1 MGSILFFWQIYNT
14 LGNNNQSCYIHY
26 MNKKD
31 DTVYILDSY
40 GLIYRCY
47 FAFIS
52 RPLTNSKGENVSA
65 LFGFFRNLH
74 AILEHYKPSYIIAAM
89 DSKTPTFRHKMF
101 DQYKANR
108 PKTPEDLHAQ
118 IPWICDV
125 LDAMGIP
132 TLQCD
137 GYEADDI
144 IATVASQCEKAGRS
158 CRILSGDKDLMQLVT
173 ETTQILKPDH
183 ADVWKVIGREG
194 VKAEWGV
201 YPEKMLDLLSLYGDT
216 ADNIP
221 GVKGCGVKTACKF
234 LDQYGDLDGI
244 YQHADEIK
252 GAIGQKIRDG
262 KESAY
267 QSRDLVR
274 LCTEVPCDEI
284 DITKFTSL
292 TLNFAKAAEELMKYE
307 IPSCAKLYSE
317 LALGKKSTASE
328 IPAGSKSKKS
338 ASKTDTAEDNA
349 SFNNST
355 YDPKAQLEKDAKELK
370 DKLIPLH
377 KIQAEIV
384 TLDSSKELEKA
395 VEKVLADKKE
405 IALSV
410 QTLDEDTYSSEL
422 LGISFAS
429 SNKTSYYIPFSSGDD
444 LFSQG
449 SLSIDEGIKAIQKLF
464 DQTDSTLIFH
474 DMKFTYKVLR
484 HNGLKSLESSD
495 TSLSFFDTMVAAWL
509 LDPEEMGNNP
519 YALDILAEK
528 KLAVL
533 KTEYDEIVSKDSSLK
548 DADQKDLAQYIGEKP
563 VITLALYKELNAL
576 IKKFY
581 KEKLFKEM
589 ELPLIPILS
598 EMELRGIHL
607 DTNQLS
613 DYSKELSSQISNLE
627 KEIFSIVGHEFNIAS
642 TKQLQE
648 VLFTERGLKPSKKTK
663 TGYSTDT
670 SVLEELSIYDPV
682 PKKILEYR
690 ELSKLLSTYVE
701 ALPKLTDKNS
711 LIHTTF
717 VQTGTATGRLSCKDP
732 NLQNIP
738 VRSEQGRRI
747 RSAFT
752 SKPGT
757 VFISADY
764 SQIELVVMAHLSKD
778 PNMCKAFTEGTDVH
792 KATASLIYKVPQEEV
807 TADMRRLAK
816 TINFGVIY
824 GMSAFRLSN
833 ELGIS
838 RTQAQEFIT
847 SYFTE
852 YASIQRFISETIQ
865 EAHEKRRVST
875 IFGRSRF
882 IPTINNTNKND
893 QAAAERIAVNTPIQ
907 GSAADIVKMA
917 MLKVNEALQKNP
929 TGAKMLLQVH
939 DELIFECPDNQQAID
954 KTLALIKENMESAV
968 KLSIPLRVSIEY
980 GKNWGEF
987 H

>member
-1 MGSILFFWQIYNT
+1 
-14 LGNNNQSCYIHY
+14 

-74 AILEHYKPSYIIAAM
+74 SILEHYKPSYIIAAM
-89 DSKTPTFRHKMF
+89 DSKTPTFRHKIF

-118 IPWICDV
+118 IPWICDI
-125 LDAMGIP
+125 LGAMGIP

-144 IATVASQCEKAGRS
+144 IATVASQCEKAGRN

-267 QSRDLVR
+267 QSRELVR

-292 TLNFAKAAEELMKYE
+292 SLDFSKAAEQLMKYE
-307 IPSCAKLYSE
+307 IPSCAKLYNE
-317 LALGKKSTASE
+317 LALGKKSSSSE
-328 IPAGSKSKKS
+328 IPTGAKSKKS
-338 ASKTDTAEDNA
+338 AAKTDTTEENA

-377 KIQAEIV
+377 KIQAEII
-384 TLDSSKELEKA
+384 TLDCSKELEKA
-395 VEKVLADKKE
+395 IEKILAEKKE
-405 IALSV
+405 IAISV
-410 QTLDEDTYSSEL
+410 QTLDEENYSSAL

-429 SNKTSYYIPFSSGDD
+429 SDKISYYIPFSSGED

-449 SLSIDEGIKAIQKLF
+449 SLSVTEGIKAIQKLF
-464 DQTDSTLIFH
+464 DQTDSRLIFH

-484 HNGLKSLESSD
+484 HNGLKCLEESD
-495 TSLSFFDTMVAAWL
+495 TSLSFFDTMIAAWL
-509 LDPEEMGNNP
+509 LDPEELGNNP

-528 KLAVL
+528 KLAIL
-533 KTEYDEIVSKDSSLK
+533 KTEYDEIVSKDNSLK
-548 DADQKDLAQYIGEKP
+548 DADQKDLAQYIGERP
-563 VITLALYKELNAL
+563 VITLALYKKLNAL

-581 KEKLFKEM
+581 KEKLFNEM

-607 DTNQLS
+607 DTNQLY

-670 SVLEELSIYDPV
+670 SVLEELSVYDPV

-701 ALPKLTDKNS
+701 ALPKLTDEDS

-865 EAHEKRRVST
+865 EAHEKCRVST

-882 IPTINNTNKND
+882 IPTINNANKND

-917 MLKVNEALQKNP
+917 MLKVNTALRKNP

-939 DELIFECPDNQQAID
+939 DELIFECPDNQEAID
-954 KTLALIKENMESAV
+954 NTLKLIKENMENAV

>member
-1 MGSILFFWQIYNT
+1 
-14 LGNNNQSCYIHY
+14 

-74 AILEHYKPSYIIAAM
+74 SILEHYKPSYIIAAM
-89 DSKTPTFRHKMF
+89 DSKTPTFRHKIF

-118 IPWICDV
+118 IPWICDI
-125 LDAMGIP
+125 LGAMGIP

-144 IATVASQCEKAGRS
+144 IATVASQCEKAGRN

-267 QSRDLVR
+267 QSRELVR

-292 TLNFAKAAEELMKYE
+292 SLDFSKAAEELMKYE
-307 IPSCAKLYSE
+307 IPSCAKLYNE
-317 LALGKKSTASE
+317 LALGKKSSSSE
-328 IPAGSKSKKS
+328 IPTGAKSIKS
-338 ASKTDTAEDNA
+338 AAKTDTTEENA
-349 SFNNST
+349 SFINST

-377 KIQAEIV
+377 KIQAEII
-384 TLDSSKELEKA
+384 TLDCSKELEKA
-395 VEKVLADKKE
+395 IEKILAEKKE
-405 IALSV
+405 IAISV
-410 QTLDEDTYSSEL
+410 QTLDEENYSSAL

-429 SNKTSYYIPFSSGDD
+429 SDKISYYIPFSSGED

-449 SLSIDEGIKAIQKLF
+449 SLSVTEGIKAIQKLF
-464 DQTDSTLIFH
+464 DQTDSRLIFH

-484 HNGLKSLESSD
+484 HNGLKCLEESD
-495 TSLSFFDTMVAAWL
+495 TSLSFFDTMIASWL
-509 LDPEEMGNNP
+509 LDPEELGNNP

-528 KLAVL
+528 KLAIL
-533 KTEYDEIVSKDSSLK
+533 KTEYDEIVSKDNSLK

-563 VITLALYKELNAL
+563 VITLALYKKLNAL

-581 KEKLFKEM
+581 KEKLFNEM

-607 DTNQLS
+607 DTNQLY

-670 SVLEELSIYDPV
+670 SVLEELSVYDPV

-701 ALPKLTDKNS
+701 ALPKLTDEDS

-865 EAHEKRRVST
+865 EAHEKCRVST

-882 IPTINNTNKND
+882 IPTINNANKND

-917 MLKVNEALQKNP
+917 MLKVNTALRKNP

-939 DELIFECPDNQQAID
+939 DELIFECPDNQEAID
-954 KTLALIKENMESAV
+954 NTLKLIKENMENAV

>member
-1 MGSILFFWQIYNT
+1 
-14 LGNNNQSCYIHY
+14 

-74 AILEHYKPSYIIAAM
+74 SILEHYKPSYIIAAM
-89 DSKTPTFRHKMF
+89 DSKTPTFRHKIF

-125 LDAMGIP
+125 LGAMGIP

-144 IATVASQCEKAGRS
+144 IATVASQCEKASRN

-292 TLNFAKAAEELMKYE
+292 SLDFSKAAEELMKYE
-307 IPSCAKLYSE
+307 IPSCAKLYNE
-317 LALGKKSTASE
+317 LALGKKSSSSE
-328 IPAGSKSKKS
+328 IPTGAKSKKS
-338 ASKTDTAEDNA
+338 AAKTDTTEENA

-377 KIQAEIV
+377 KIQAEII
-384 TLDSSKELEKA
+384 TLDCSNELEKA
-395 VEKVLADKKE
+395 IEKILAEKKE
-405 IALSV
+405 IAISV
-410 QTLDEDTYSSEL
+410 QTLDEENYSSAL

-429 SNKTSYYIPFSSGDD
+429 SDKISYYIPFSSGED

-449 SLSIDEGIKAIQKLF
+449 SLSVTEGIKAIQKLF
-464 DQTDSTLIFH
+464 DQTDSRLIFH

-484 HNGLKSLESSD
+484 HNGLKCLEESD
-495 TSLSFFDTMVAAWL
+495 TSLSFFDTMIAAWL
-509 LDPEEMGNNP
+509 LDPEELGNNP

-528 KLAVL
+528 KLAIL
-533 KTEYDEIVSKDSSLK
+533 KTEYDEIVSKDNSLK

-563 VITLALYKELNAL
+563 VITLALYKKLNAL

-581 KEKLFKEM
+581 KEKLFNEM

-607 DTNQLS
+607 DTNQLY

-670 SVLEELSIYDPV
+670 SVLEELSVYDPV

-701 ALPKLTDKNS
+701 ALPKLTDEDS

-865 EAHEKRRVST
+865 EAHEKCRVST

-882 IPTINNTNKND
+882 IPTINNANKND

-917 MLKVNEALQKNP
+917 MLKVNTALRTNP

-939 DELIFECPDNQQAID
+939 DELIFECPDNQKAID
-954 KTLALIKENMESAV
+954 NTLKLIKENMENAV

>member
-1 MGSILFFWQIYNT
+1 MT
-14 LGNNNQSCYIHY
+14 
-26 MNKKD
+26 KKD

-74 AILEHYKPSYIIAAM
+74 SILEHYKPSYIIAAM
-89 DSKTPTFRHKMF
+89 DSKTPTFRHKIF

-118 IPWICDV
+118 IPWICDI
-125 LDAMGIP
+125 LGAMGIP

-144 IATVASQCEKAGRS
+144 IATVASQCEKAGRN

-267 QSRDLVR
+267 QSRELVR

-292 TLNFAKAAEELMKYE
+292 SLDFSKAAEELMKYE
-307 IPSCAKLYSE
+307 IPSCAKLYNE
-317 LALGKKSTASE
+317 LALGKKSSSSE
-328 IPAGSKSKKS
+328 IPTGAKSIKS
-338 ASKTDTAEDNA
+338 AAKTDTTEENA

-377 KIQAEIV
+377 KIQAEII
-384 TLDSSKELEKA
+384 TLDCSKELEKA
-395 VEKVLADKKE
+395 IEKILAEKKE
-405 IALSV
+405 IAISV
-410 QTLDEDTYSSEL
+410 QTLDEENYSSAL

-429 SNKTSYYIPFSSGDD
+429 SDKISYYIPFSSGED

-449 SLSIDEGIKAIQKLF
+449 SLSVTEGIKAIQKLF
-464 DQTDSTLIFH
+464 DQTDSRLIFH

-484 HNGLKSLESSD
+484 HNGLKCLEESD
-495 TSLSFFDTMVAAWL
+495 TSLSFFDTMIASWL
-509 LDPEEMGNNP
+509 LDPEELGNNP

-528 KLAVL
+528 KLAIL
-533 KTEYDEIVSKDSSLK
+533 KTEYDEIVSKDNSLK

-563 VITLALYKELNAL
+563 VITLALYKKLNAL

-581 KEKLFKEM
+581 KEKLFNEM

-607 DTNQLS
+607 DTNQLY

-670 SVLEELSIYDPV
+670 SVLEELSVYDPV

-701 ALPKLTDKNS
+701 ALPKLTDEDS

-865 EAHEKRRVST
+865 EAHEKCRVST

-882 IPTINNTNKND
+882 IPTINNANKND

-917 MLKVNEALQKNP
+917 MLKVNTALRKNP

-939 DELIFECPDNQQAID
+939 DELIFECPDNQEAID
-954 KTLALIKENMESAV
+954 NTLKLIKENMENAV

>member
-1 MGSILFFWQIYNT
+1 MT
-14 LGNNNQSCYIHY
+14 
-26 MNKKD
+26 KKD

-74 AILEHYKPSYIIAAM
+74 SILEHYKPSYIIAAM
-89 DSKTPTFRHKMF
+89 DSKTPTFRHKIF

-125 LDAMGIP
+125 LGAMGIP

-144 IATVASQCEKAGRS
+144 IATVASQCEKAGRN

-267 QSRDLVR
+267 QSRELVR

-292 TLNFAKAAEELMKYE
+292 SLDFSKAAEELMKYE
-307 IPSCAKLYSE
+307 IPSCAKLYNE
-317 LALGKKSTASE
+317 LALGKKSSSSE
-328 IPAGSKSKKS
+328 IPTEAKSKKS
-338 ASKTDTAEDNA
+338 AAKTDTTEENA
-349 SFNNST
+349 SFINST

-377 KIQAEIV
+377 KIQAEII
-384 TLDSSKELEKA
+384 TLDCSKELEKA
-395 VEKVLADKKE
+395 IEKILAEKKE
-405 IALSV
+405 IAISV
-410 QTLDEDTYSSEL
+410 QTLDEENYSSAL

-429 SNKTSYYIPFSSGDD
+429 SDKISYYIPFSSGED

-449 SLSIDEGIKAIQKLF
+449 SLSVTEGIKAIQKLF
-464 DQTDSTLIFH
+464 DQTDSRLIFH

-484 HNGLKSLESSD
+484 HNGLKCLEESD
-495 TSLSFFDTMVAAWL
+495 TSLSFFDTMIASWL
-509 LDPEEMGNNP
+509 LDPEELGNNP

-528 KLAVL
+528 KLAIL
-533 KTEYDEIVSKDSSLK
+533 KTEYDEIVSKDNSLK

-563 VITLALYKELNAL
+563 VITLALYKKLNAL

-581 KEKLFKEM
+581 KEKLFNEM

-607 DTNQLS
+607 DTNQLY

-701 ALPKLTDKNS
+701 ALPKLTDEDS

-865 EAHEKRRVST
+865 EAHEKCRVST

-882 IPTINNTNKND
+882 IPTINNANKND

-917 MLKVNEALQKNP
+917 MLKVNTALRKNP

-939 DELIFECPDNQQAID
+939 DELIFECPDNQKAID
-954 KTLALIKENMESAV
+954 NTLKLIKENMENAV

>member
-1 MGSILFFWQIYNT
+1 
-14 LGNNNQSCYIHY
+14 

-74 AILEHYKPSYIIAAM
+74 SILEHYKPSYIIAAM
-89 DSKTPTFRHKMF
+89 DSKTPTFRHKIF

-118 IPWICDV
+118 IPWICDI
-125 LDAMGIP
+125 LGAMGIP

-144 IATVASQCEKAGRS
+144 IATVASQCEKAGRN

-292 TLNFAKAAEELMKYE
+292 SLDFSKAAEELMKYE
-307 IPSCAKLYSE
+307 IPSCAKLYNE
-317 LALGKKSTASE
+317 LALEKKSSSSE
-328 IPAGSKSKKS
+328 IPTGAKSKKS
-338 ASKTDTAEDNA
+338 AAKTDTTEENA

-377 KIQAEIV
+377 KIQAEII
-384 TLDSSKELEKA
+384 TLDCSKELEKA
-395 VEKVLADKKE
+395 IEKILAEKKE
-405 IALSV
+405 IAISV
-410 QTLDEDTYSSEL
+410 QTLDEENYSSAL

-429 SNKTSYYIPFSSGDD
+429 SDKISYYIPFSSGED

-449 SLSIDEGIKAIQKLF
+449 SLSVTEGIKAIQKLF
-464 DQTDSTLIFH
+464 DQTDSRLIFH

-484 HNGLKSLESSD
+484 HNGLKCLEESD
-495 TSLSFFDTMVAAWL
+495 TSLSFFDTMIASWL
-509 LDPEEMGNNP
+509 LDPEELGNNP

-528 KLAVL
+528 KLAIL
-533 KTEYDEIVSKDSSLK
+533 KTEYDEIVSKDNSLK
-548 DADQKDLAQYIGEKP
+548 DADQKDLAQYIGERP
-563 VITLALYKELNAL
+563 VITLALYKKLNAL

-581 KEKLFKEM
+581 KEKLFNEM

-607 DTNQLS
+607 DTNQLY

-701 ALPKLTDKNS
+701 ALPKLTDEDS

-865 EAHEKRRVST
+865 EAHEKCRVST

-882 IPTINNTNKND
+882 IPTINNANKND

-917 MLKVNEALQKNP
+917 MLKVNTALRTNP

-939 DELIFECPDNQQAID
+939 DELIFECPDNQEAID
-954 KTLALIKENMESAV
+954 NTLKLIKENMENAV

>member
-1 MGSILFFWQIYNT
+1 
-14 LGNNNQSCYIHY
+14 

-74 AILEHYKPSYIIAAM
+74 SILEHYKPSYIIAAM
-89 DSKTPTFRHKMF
+89 DSKTPTFRHKIF

-125 LDAMGIP
+125 LGAMGIP

-144 IATVASQCEKAGRS
+144 IATVASQCEKAGRN

-267 QSRDLVR
+267 QSRELVR

-292 TLNFAKAAEELMKYE
+292 SLDFSKAAEQLMKYE
-307 IPSCAKLYSE
+307 IPSCAKLYNE
-317 LALGKKSTASE
+317 LALGKKSSSSE
-328 IPAGSKSKKS
+328 IPTEAKSKKS
-338 ASKTDTAEDNA
+338 AAKTDTTEENA
-349 SFNNST
+349 SFINST

-377 KIQAEIV
+377 KIQAEII
-384 TLDSSKELEKA
+384 TLDCSKELEKA
-395 VEKVLADKKE
+395 IEKILAEKKE
-405 IALSV
+405 IAISV
-410 QTLDEDTYSSEL
+410 QTLDEENYSSAL

-429 SNKTSYYIPFSSGDD
+429 SDKISYYIPFSSGED

-449 SLSIDEGIKAIQKLF
+449 SLSVTEGIKAIQKLF
-464 DQTDSTLIFH
+464 DQTDSRLIFH

-484 HNGLKSLESSD
+484 HNGLKCLEESD
-495 TSLSFFDTMVAAWL
+495 TSLSFFDTMIASWL
-509 LDPEEMGNNP
+509 LDPEELGNNP

-528 KLAVL
+528 KLAIL
-533 KTEYDEIVSKDSSLK
+533 KTEYDEIVSKDNSLK

-563 VITLALYKELNAL
+563 VITLALYKKLNAL

-581 KEKLFKEM
+581 KEKLFNEM

-607 DTNQLS
+607 DTNQLY

-701 ALPKLTDKNS
+701 ALPKLTDEDS

-865 EAHEKRRVST
+865 EAHEKCRVST

-882 IPTINNTNKND
+882 IPTINNANKND

-917 MLKVNEALQKNP
+917 MLKVNTALRKNP

-939 DELIFECPDNQQAID
+939 DELIFECPDNQEAID
-954 KTLALIKENMESAV
+954 NTLKLIKENMENAV

>member
-1 MGSILFFWQIYNT
+1 
-14 LGNNNQSCYIHY
+14 

-74 AILEHYKPSYIIAAM
+74 SILEHYKPSYIIAAM
-89 DSKTPTFRHKMF
+89 DSKTPTFRHKIF

-118 IPWICDV
+118 IPWICDI
-125 LDAMGIP
+125 LGAMGIP

-144 IATVASQCEKAGRS
+144 IATVASQCEKAGRN

-292 TLNFAKAAEELMKYE
+292 SLDFSKAAEELMKYE
-307 IPSCAKLYSE
+307 IPSCAKLYNE
-317 LALGKKSTASE
+317 LALGKKSSSSE
-328 IPAGSKSKKS
+328 IPTGAKSKKS
-338 ASKTDTAEDNA
+338 AAKTDTTEENA

-377 KIQAEIV
+377 KIQAEII
-384 TLDSSKELEKA
+384 TLDCSKELEKA
-395 VEKVLADKKE
+395 IEKILAEKKE
-405 IALSV
+405 IAISV
-410 QTLDEDTYSSEL
+410 QTLDEENYSSAL

-429 SNKTSYYIPFSSGDD
+429 SDKISYYIPFSSGED

-449 SLSIDEGIKAIQKLF
+449 SLSVTEGIKAIQKLF
-464 DQTDSTLIFH
+464 DQTDSRLIFH

-484 HNGLKSLESSD
+484 HNGLKCLEESD
-495 TSLSFFDTMVAAWL
+495 TSLSFFDTMIASWL
-509 LDPEEMGNNP
+509 LDPEELGNNP

-528 KLAVL
+528 KLAIL
-533 KTEYDEIVSKDSSLK
+533 KTEYDEIVSKDNSLK
-548 DADQKDLAQYIGEKP
+548 DADQKDLAQYIGERP
-563 VITLALYKELNAL
+563 VITLALYKKLNAL

-581 KEKLFKEM
+581 KEKLFNEM

-607 DTNQLS
+607 DTNQLY

-701 ALPKLTDKNS
+701 ALPKLTDEDS

-865 EAHEKRRVST
+865 EAHEKCRVST

-917 MLKVNEALQKNP
+917 MLKVNTALRTNP

-939 DELIFECPDNQQAID
+939 DELIFECPDNQEAID
-954 KTLALIKENMESAV
+954 NTLKLIKENMENAV

>member
-1 MGSILFFWQIYNT
+1 
-14 LGNNNQSCYIHY
+14 

-74 AILEHYKPSYIIAAM
+74 SILEHYKPSYIIAAM
-89 DSKTPTFRHKMF
+89 DSKTPTFRHKIF

-118 IPWICDV
+118 IPWICDI
-125 LDAMGIP
+125 LGAMGIP

-144 IATVASQCEKAGRS
+144 IATVASQCEKAGRN

-267 QSRDLVR
+267 QSRELVR

-292 TLNFAKAAEELMKYE
+292 SLDFSKAAEELMKYE
-307 IPSCAKLYSE
+307 IPSCAKLYNE
-317 LALGKKSTASE
+317 LALGKKSSSSE
-328 IPAGSKSKKS
+328 IPTGAKSKKS
-338 ASKTDTAEDNA
+338 AAKTDTTEENA

-377 KIQAEIV
+377 KIQAEII
-384 TLDSSKELEKA
+384 TLDCSKELEKA
-395 VEKVLADKKE
+395 IEKILAEKKE
-405 IALSV
+405 IAISV
-410 QTLDEDTYSSEL
+410 QTLDEENYSSAL

-429 SNKTSYYIPFSSGDD
+429 SDKISYYIPFSSGED

-449 SLSIDEGIKAIQKLF
+449 SLSVTEGIKAIQKLF
-464 DQTDSTLIFH
+464 DQTDSRLIFH

-484 HNGLKSLESSD
+484 HNGLKCLEESD
-495 TSLSFFDTMVAAWL
+495 TSLSFFDTMIASWL
-509 LDPEEMGNNP
+509 LDPEELGNNP

-528 KLAVL
+528 KLAIL
-533 KTEYDEIVSKDSSLK
+533 KTEYDEIVSKDNSLK
-548 DADQKDLAQYIGEKP
+548 DADQKDLAQYIGERP
-563 VITLALYKELNAL
+563 VITLALYKKLNAL

-581 KEKLFKEM
+581 KEKLFNEM

-607 DTNQLS
+607 DTNQLY

-701 ALPKLTDKNS
+701 ALPKLTDEDS

-865 EAHEKRRVST
+865 EAHEKCRVST

-882 IPTINNTNKND
+882 IPTINNANKND

-917 MLKVNEALQKNP
+917 MLKVNTALRKNP

-939 DELIFECPDNQQAID
+939 DELIFECPDNQEAID
-954 KTLALIKENMESAV
+954 NTLKLIKENMENAV

>member
-1 MGSILFFWQIYNT
+1 
-14 LGNNNQSCYIHY
+14 

-74 AILEHYKPSYIIAAM
+74 SILEHYKPSYIIAAM
-89 DSKTPTFRHKMF
+89 DSKTPTFRHKIF

-118 IPWICDV
+118 IPWICDI
-125 LDAMGIP
+125 LGAMGIP

-144 IATVASQCEKAGRS
+144 IATVASQCEKAGRN

-292 TLNFAKAAEELMKYE
+292 SLDFSKAAEQLMKYE
-307 IPSCAKLYSE
+307 IPSCAKLYNE
-317 LALGKKSTASE
+317 LALGKKSSSSE
-328 IPAGSKSKKS
+328 IPTEAKSKKS
-338 ASKTDTAEDNA
+338 AAKTDTTEENA
-349 SFNNST
+349 SFINST

-377 KIQAEIV
+377 KIQAEII
-384 TLDSSKELEKA
+384 TLDCSKELEKA
-395 VEKVLADKKE
+395 IEKILAEKKE
-405 IALSV
+405 IAISV
-410 QTLDEDTYSSEL
+410 QTLDEENYSSAL

-429 SNKTSYYIPFSSGDD
+429 SDKISYYIPFSSGED

-449 SLSIDEGIKAIQKLF
+449 SLSVTEGIKAIQKLF
-464 DQTDSTLIFH
+464 DQTDSRLIFH

-484 HNGLKSLESSD
+484 HNGLKCLEESD
-495 TSLSFFDTMVAAWL
+495 TSLSFFDTMIASWL
-509 LDPEEMGNNP
+509 LDPEELGNNP

-528 KLAVL
+528 KLAIL
-533 KTEYDEIVSKDSSLK
+533 KTEYDEIVSKDNSLK
-548 DADQKDLAQYIGEKP
+548 DADQKDLAQYIGERP
-563 VITLALYKELNAL
+563 VITLALYKKLNAL

-581 KEKLFKEM
+581 KEKLFNEM

-607 DTNQLS
+607 DTNQLY

-701 ALPKLTDKNS
+701 ALPKLTDEDS

-865 EAHEKRRVST
+865 EAHEKCRVST

-882 IPTINNTNKND
+882 IPTINNANKND

-917 MLKVNEALQKNP
+917 MLKVNTALRKNP

-939 DELIFECPDNQQAID
+939 DELIFECPDNQEAID
-954 KTLALIKENMESAV
+954 NTLKLIKENMENAV

>member
-1 MGSILFFWQIYNT
+1 
-14 LGNNNQSCYIHY
+14 

-74 AILEHYKPSYIIAAM
+74 SILEHYKPSYIIAAM
-89 DSKTPTFRHKMF
+89 DSKTPTFRHKIF

-118 IPWICDV
+118 IPWICDI
-125 LDAMGIP
+125 LGAMGIP

-144 IATVASQCEKAGRS
+144 IATVASQCEKAGRN

-292 TLNFAKAAEELMKYE
+292 SLDFSKAAEQLMKYE
-307 IPSCAKLYSE
+307 IPSCAKLYNE
-317 LALGKKSTASE
+317 LALGKKSSSSE
-328 IPAGSKSKKS
+328 IPTGAKSKKS
-338 ASKTDTAEDNA
+338 AAKTDTTEENA

-377 KIQAEIV
+377 KIQAEII
-384 TLDSSKELEKA
+384 TLDCSKELEKA
-395 VEKVLADKKE
+395 IEKILAEKKE
-405 IALSV
+405 IAISV
-410 QTLDEDTYSSEL
+410 QTLDEENYSSAL

-429 SNKTSYYIPFSSGDD
+429 SDKISYYIPFSSGED

-449 SLSIDEGIKAIQKLF
+449 SLSVTEGIKAIQKLF
-464 DQTDSTLIFH
+464 DQTDSRLIFH

-484 HNGLKSLESSD
+484 HNGLKCLEESD
-495 TSLSFFDTMVAAWL
+495 TSLSFFDTMIAAWL
-509 LDPEEMGNNP
+509 LDPEELGNNP

-528 KLAVL
+528 KLAIL
-533 KTEYDEIVSKDSSLK
+533 KTEYDEIVSKDNSLK

-563 VITLALYKELNAL
+563 VITLALYKKLNAL

-581 KEKLFKEM
+581 KEKLFNEM

-607 DTNQLS
+607 DTNQLY

-701 ALPKLTDKNS
+701 ALPKLTDEDS

-865 EAHEKRRVST
+865 EAHEKCRVST

-882 IPTINNTNKND
+882 IPTINNANKND

-917 MLKVNEALQKNP
+917 MLKVNTALRKNP

-939 DELIFECPDNQQAID
+939 DELIFECPDNQEAID
-954 KTLALIKENMESAV
+954 NTLKLIKENMENAV

>member
-1 MGSILFFWQIYNT
+1 
-14 LGNNNQSCYIHY
+14 

-74 AILEHYKPSYIIAAM
+74 SILEHYKPSYIIAAM
-89 DSKTPTFRHKMF
+89 DSKTPTFRHKIF

-118 IPWICDV
+118 IPWICDI
-125 LDAMGIP
+125 LGAMGIP

-144 IATVASQCEKAGRS
+144 IATVASQCEKAGRN

-292 TLNFAKAAEELMKYE
+292 SLDFSKAAEELMKYE
-307 IPSCAKLYSE
+307 IPSCAKLYNE
-317 LALGKKSTASE
+317 LALGKKSSSSE
-328 IPAGSKSKKS
+328 IPTGAKSKKS
-338 ASKTDTAEDNA
+338 AAKTDTTEENA

-377 KIQAEIV
+377 KIQAEII
-384 TLDSSKELEKA
+384 TLDCSKELEKA
-395 VEKVLADKKE
+395 IEKILAEKKE
-405 IALSV
+405 IAISV
-410 QTLDEDTYSSEL
+410 QTLDEENYSSAL

-429 SNKTSYYIPFSSGDD
+429 SDKISYYIPFSSGED

-449 SLSIDEGIKAIQKLF
+449 SLSVTEGIKAIQKLF
-464 DQTDSTLIFH
+464 DQTDSRLIFH

-484 HNGLKSLESSD
+484 HNGLKCLEESD
-495 TSLSFFDTMVAAWL
+495 TSLSFFDTMIASWL
-509 LDPEEMGNNP
+509 LDPEELGNNP

-528 KLAVL
+528 KLAIL
-533 KTEYDEIVSKDSSLK
+533 KTEYDEIVSKDNSLK
-548 DADQKDLAQYIGEKP
+548 DADQKDLAQYIGERP
-563 VITLALYKELNAL
+563 VITLALYKKLNAL

-581 KEKLFKEM
+581 KEKLFNEM

-607 DTNQLS
+607 DTNQLY

-670 SVLEELSIYDPV
+670 SVLEELSVFDPV

-701 ALPKLTDKNS
+701 ALPKLTDEDS

-865 EAHEKRRVST
+865 EAHEKCRVST

-882 IPTINNTNKND
+882 IPTINNANKND

-917 MLKVNEALQKNP
+917 MLKVNTALRKNP

-939 DELIFECPDNQQAID
+939 DELIFECPDNQEAID
-954 KTLALIKENMESAV
+954 NTLKLIKENMENAV

>member
-1 MGSILFFWQIYNT
+1 
-14 LGNNNQSCYIHY
+14 

-74 AILEHYKPSYIIAAM
+74 SILEHYKPSYIIAAM
-89 DSKTPTFRHKMF
+89 DSKTPTFRHKIF

-125 LDAMGIP
+125 LGAMGIP

-267 QSRDLVR
+267 QSRELVR

-292 TLNFAKAAEELMKYE
+292 SLDFSKAAEELMKYE
-307 IPSCAKLYSE
+307 IPSCAKLYNE
-317 LALGKKSTASE
+317 LALGKKSSSSE
-328 IPAGSKSKKS
+328 IPTEAKSKKS
-338 ASKTDTAEDNA
+338 AAKTDTTEENA

-377 KIQAEIV
+377 KIQAEII
-384 TLDSSKELEKA
+384 TLDCSKELEKA
-395 VEKVLADKKE
+395 IEKILAEKKE
-405 IALSV
+405 IAISV
-410 QTLDEDTYSSEL
+410 QTLDEENYSSAL

-429 SNKTSYYIPFSSGDD
+429 SDKISYYIPFSSGED

-449 SLSIDEGIKAIQKLF
+449 SLSVTEGIKAIQKLF
-464 DQTDSTLIFH
+464 DQTDSRLIFH

-484 HNGLKSLESSD
+484 HNGLKCLEESD
-495 TSLSFFDTMVAAWL
+495 TSLSFFDTMIAAWL
-509 LDPEEMGNNP
+509 LDPEELGNNP

-528 KLAVL
+528 KLAIL
-533 KTEYDEIVSKDSSLK
+533 KTEYDEIVSKDNSLK

-563 VITLALYKELNAL
+563 VITLALYKKLNAL

-581 KEKLFKEM
+581 KEKLFNEM

-607 DTNQLS
+607 DTNQLY

-701 ALPKLTDKNS
+701 ALPKLTDEDS

-865 EAHEKRRVST
+865 ETHEKCRVST

-882 IPTINNTNKND
+882 IPTINIANKND

-917 MLKVNEALQKNP
+917 MLKVNTALRKNP

-939 DELIFECPDNQQAID
+939 DELIFECPDNQEAID
-954 KTLALIKENMESAV
+954 NTLALIKENMENAV

>member
-1 MGSILFFWQIYNT
+1 
-14 LGNNNQSCYIHY
+14 

-74 AILEHYKPSYIIAAM
+74 SILEHYKPSYIIAAM
-89 DSKTPTFRHKMF
+89 DSKTPTFRHKIF

-118 IPWICDV
+118 IPWICDI
-125 LDAMGIP
+125 LGAMGIP

-144 IATVASQCEKAGRS
+144 IATVASQCEKAGRN

-267 QSRDLVR
+267 QSRELVR

-292 TLNFAKAAEELMKYE
+292 SLDFSKAAEELMKYE
-307 IPSCAKLYSE
+307 IPSCAKLYNE
-317 LALGKKSTASE
+317 LALGKKSSSSE
-328 IPAGSKSKKS
+328 IPTGAKSKKS
-338 ASKTDTAEDNA
+338 AAKTDTTEENA

-377 KIQAEIV
+377 KIQAEII
-384 TLDSSKELEKA
+384 TLDCSKELEKA
-395 VEKVLADKKE
+395 IEKILAEKKE
-405 IALSV
+405 IAISV
-410 QTLDEDTYSSEL
+410 QTLDEENYSSAL

-429 SNKTSYYIPFSSGDD
+429 SDKISYYIPFSSGED

-449 SLSIDEGIKAIQKLF
+449 SLSVTEGIKAIQKLF
-464 DQTDSTLIFH
+464 DQTDSRLIFH

-484 HNGLKSLESSD
+484 HNGLKCLEESD
-495 TSLSFFDTMVAAWL
+495 TLLSFFDTMIATWL
-509 LDPEEMGNNP
+509 LDPEELGNNP

-528 KLAVL
+528 KLAIL
-533 KTEYDEIVSKDSSLK
+533 KTEYDEIVSKDNSLK
-548 DADQKDLAQYIGEKP
+548 DADQKDLAQYIGERP
-563 VITLALYKELNAL
+563 VITLALYKKLNAL

-581 KEKLFKEM
+581 KEKLFNEM

-607 DTNQLS
+607 DTNQLY

-701 ALPKLTDKNS
+701 ALPKLTDEDS

-865 EAHEKRRVST
+865 EAHEKCRVST

-882 IPTINNTNKND
+882 IPTINNANKND

-917 MLKVNEALQKNP
+917 MLKVNTALRKNP

-939 DELIFECPDNQQAID
+939 DELIFECPDNQEAID
-954 KTLALIKENMESAV
+954 NTLKLIKENMENAV

-980 GKNWGEF
+980 GRNWGEF

>member
-1 MGSILFFWQIYNT
+1 MT
-14 LGNNNQSCYIHY
+14 
-26 MNKKD
+26 KKD

-74 AILEHYKPSYIIAAM
+74 SILEHYKPSYIIAAM
-89 DSKTPTFRHKMF
+89 DSKTPTFRHKIF

-118 IPWICDV
+118 IPWICDI
-125 LDAMGIP
+125 LGAMGIP

-144 IATVASQCEKAGRS
+144 IATVASQCEKAGRN

-267 QSRDLVR
+267 QSRELVR

-292 TLNFAKAAEELMKYE
+292 SLDFSKAAEELMKYE
-307 IPSCAKLYSE
+307 IPSCAKLYNE
-317 LALGKKSTASE
+317 LALGKKSSSSE
-328 IPAGSKSKKS
+328 IPTGAKSKKS
-338 ASKTDTAEDNA
+338 AAKTDTTEENA

-377 KIQAEIV
+377 KIQAEII
-384 TLDSSKELEKA
+384 TLDCSKELEKA
-395 VEKVLADKKE
+395 IEKILAEKKE
-405 IALSV
+405 IAISV
-410 QTLDEDTYSSEL
+410 QTLDEENYSSAL

-429 SNKTSYYIPFSSGDD
+429 SDKISYYIPFSSGED

-449 SLSIDEGIKAIQKLF
+449 SLSVTEGIKAIQKLF
-464 DQTDSTLIFH
+464 DQTDSRLIFH

-484 HNGLKSLESSD
+484 HNGLKCLEESD
-495 TSLSFFDTMVAAWL
+495 TSLSFFDTMIAAWL
-509 LDPEEMGNNP
+509 LDPEELGNNP

-528 KLAVL
+528 KLAIL

-548 DADQKDLAQYIGEKP
+548 DADQKDLTQYIGERP
-563 VITLALYKELNAL
+563 VITLALYKKLNSL

-581 KEKLFKEM
+581 KEKLFNEM

-607 DTNQLS
+607 DTNQLY

-701 ALPKLTDKNS
+701 ALPKLTDEDS

-865 EAHEKRRVST
+865 EAHEKCRVST

-882 IPTINNTNKND
+882 IPTINNANKND

-917 MLKVNEALQKNP
+917 MLKVNTALRKNP

-939 DELIFECPDNQQAID
+939 DELIFECPDNQEAID
-954 KTLALIKENMESAV
+954 NTLKLIKENMENAV

>member
-1 MGSILFFWQIYNT
+1 
-14 LGNNNQSCYIHY
+14 

-74 AILEHYKPSYIIAAM
+74 SILEHYKPSYIIAAM
-89 DSKTPTFRHKMF
+89 DSKTPTFRHKIF

-118 IPWICDV
+118 IPWICDI
-125 LDAMGIP
+125 LGAMGIP

-292 TLNFAKAAEELMKYE
+292 SLDFSKAAEELMKYE
-307 IPSCAKLYSE
+307 IPSCAKLYNE
-317 LALGKKSTASE
+317 LALGKKSSSSE
-328 IPAGSKSKKS
+328 IPTGPKSKKS
-338 ASKTDTAEDNA
+338 AAKTDTTEENA

-377 KIQAEIV
+377 KIQAEII
-384 TLDSSKELEKA
+384 TLDCSKELEKA
-395 VEKVLADKKE
+395 IEKILAEKKE
-405 IALSV
+405 IAISV
-410 QTLDEDTYSSEL
+410 QTLDEENYSSAL

-429 SNKTSYYIPFSSGDD
+429 SDKISYYIPFSSGED

-449 SLSIDEGIKAIQKLF
+449 SLSVTEGIKAIQKLF
-464 DQTDSTLIFH
+464 DQTDSRLIFH

-484 HNGLKSLESSD
+484 HNGLKCLEESD
-495 TSLSFFDTMVAAWL
+495 TSLSFFDTMIAAWL
-509 LDPEEMGNNP
+509 LDPEELGNNP

-528 KLAVL
+528 KLAIL
-533 KTEYDEIVSKDSSLK
+533 KTEYDEIVSKDNSLK

-563 VITLALYKELNAL
+563 VITLALYKKLNSL

-581 KEKLFKEM
+581 KEKLFNEM

-607 DTNQLS
+607 DTNQLY

-701 ALPKLTDKNS
+701 ALPKLTDEDS

-865 EAHEKRRVST
+865 EAHEKCRVST

-882 IPTINNTNKND
+882 IPTINNANKND

-917 MLKVNEALQKNP
+917 MLKVNTALRTNP

-939 DELIFECPDNQQAID
+939 DELIFECPDNQEAID
-954 KTLALIKENMESAV
+954 NTLKLIKENMENAV

-980 GKNWGEF
+980 GRNWGEF

>member
-1 MGSILFFWQIYNT
+1 
-14 LGNNNQSCYIHY
+14 

-74 AILEHYKPSYIIAAM
+74 SILEHYKPSYIIAAM
-89 DSKTPTFRHKMF
+89 DSKTPTFRHKIF

-118 IPWICDV
+118 IPWICDI
-125 LDAMGIP
+125 LGAMGIP

-267 QSRDLVR
+267 QSRELVR

-292 TLNFAKAAEELMKYE
+292 SLDFSKAAEELMKYE
-307 IPSCAKLYSE
+307 IPSCAKLYNE
-317 LALGKKSTASE
+317 LALGKKSSSSE
-328 IPAGSKSKKS
+328 IPTEAKSKKS
-338 ASKTDTAEDNA
+338 AAKTDTTEENA

-377 KIQAEIV
+377 KIQAEII
-384 TLDSSKELEKA
+384 TLDCSKELEKA
-395 VEKVLADKKE
+395 IEKILAEKKE
-405 IALSV
+405 IAISV
-410 QTLDEDTYSSEL
+410 QTLDEENYSSAL

-429 SNKTSYYIPFSSGDD
+429 SDKISYYIPFSSGED

-449 SLSIDEGIKAIQKLF
+449 SLSVTEGIKAIQKLF
-464 DQTDSTLIFH
+464 DQTDSRLIFH

-484 HNGLKSLESSD
+484 HNGLKCLEESD
-495 TSLSFFDTMVAAWL
+495 TLLSFFDTMIAAWL
-509 LDPEEMGNNP
+509 LDPEELGNNP

-528 KLAVL
+528 KLAIL
-533 KTEYDEIVSKDSSLK
+533 KTEYDEIVSKDNSLK
-548 DADQKDLAQYIGEKP
+548 DADQKDLAQYIGERP
-563 VITLALYKELNAL
+563 VITLALYKKLNAL

-581 KEKLFKEM
+581 KEKLFNEM

-607 DTNQLS
+607 DTNQLY

-701 ALPKLTDKNS
+701 ALPKLTDEDS

-865 EAHEKRRVST
+865 EAHEKCRVST

-882 IPTINNTNKND
+882 IPTINNANKND

-917 MLKVNEALQKNP
+917 MLKVNTALRKNP

-939 DELIFECPDNQQAID
+939 DELIFECPDNQEAID
-954 KTLALIKENMESAV
+954 NTLKLIKENMENAV

-980 GKNWGEF
+980 GRNWGEF

>member
-1 MGSILFFWQIYNT
+1 
-14 LGNNNQSCYIHY
+14 

-74 AILEHYKPSYIIAAM
+74 SILEHYKPSYIIAAM
-89 DSKTPTFRHKMF
+89 DSKTPTFRHKIF

-118 IPWICDV
+118 IPWICDI
-125 LDAMGIP
+125 LGAMGIP

-292 TLNFAKAAEELMKYE
+292 SLDFSKAAEELMKYE
-307 IPSCAKLYSE
+307 IPSCAKLYNE
-317 LALGKKSTASE
+317 LALGKKSSSSE
-328 IPAGSKSKKS
+328 IPTEAKSKKS
-338 ASKTDTAEDNA
+338 AAKTDTTEENA
-349 SFNNST
+349 SFINST

-377 KIQAEIV
+377 KIQAEII
-384 TLDSSKELEKA
+384 TLDCSKELEKA
-395 VEKVLADKKE
+395 IEKILAEKKE
-405 IALSV
+405 IAISV
-410 QTLDEDTYSSEL
+410 QTLDEENYSSAL

-429 SNKTSYYIPFSSGDD
+429 SDKISYYIPFSSGED

-449 SLSIDEGIKAIQKLF
+449 SLSVTEGIKAIQKLF
-464 DQTDSTLIFH
+464 DQTDSRLIFH

-484 HNGLKSLESSD
+484 HNGLKCLEESD
-495 TSLSFFDTMVAAWL
+495 TLLSFFDTMIAAWL
-509 LDPEEMGNNP
+509 LDPEELGNNP

-528 KLAVL
+528 KLAIL
-533 KTEYDEIVSKDSSLK
+533 KTEYDEIVSKDNSLK
-548 DADQKDLAQYIGEKP
+548 DADQKDLAQYIGERP
-563 VITLALYKELNAL
+563 VITLALYKKLNAL

-581 KEKLFKEM
+581 KEKLFNEI

-607 DTNQLS
+607 DTNQLY

-701 ALPKLTDKNS
+701 ALPKLTDEDS

-865 EAHEKRRVST
+865 EAHEKCRVST

-882 IPTINNTNKND
+882 IPTINNANKND

-917 MLKVNEALQKNP
+917 MLKVNTALRTNP

-939 DELIFECPDNQQAID
+939 DELIFECPDNQEAID
-954 KTLALIKENMESAV
+954 NTLKLIKENMENAV

>member
-1 MGSILFFWQIYNT
+1 MT
-14 LGNNNQSCYIHY
+14 
-26 MNKKD
+26 KKD

-74 AILEHYKPSYIIAAM
+74 SILEHYKPSYIIAAM
-89 DSKTPTFRHKMF
+89 DSKTPTFRHKIF

-125 LDAMGIP
+125 LGAMGIP

-144 IATVASQCEKAGRS
+144 IATVASQCEKAGRN

-292 TLNFAKAAEELMKYE
+292 SLDFSKAAEELMKYE
-307 IPSCAKLYSE
+307 IPSCAKLYNE
-317 LALGKKSTASE
+317 LALGKKSSSSE
-328 IPAGSKSKKS
+328 IPTGAKSKKS
-338 ASKTDTAEDNA
+338 AAKTDTSEENA

-377 KIQAEIV
+377 KIQAEII
-384 TLDSSKELEKA
+384 TLDCSKELEKA
-395 VEKVLADKKE
+395 IEKILAEKKE
-405 IALSV
+405 IAISV
-410 QTLDEDTYSSEL
+410 QTLDEENYSSAL

-429 SNKTSYYIPFSSGDD
+429 SDKISYYIPFSSGED

-449 SLSIDEGIKAIQKLF
+449 SLSVTEGIKAIQKLF
-464 DQTDSTLIFH
+464 DQTDSRLIFH

-484 HNGLKSLESSD
+484 HNGLKCLEESD
-495 TSLSFFDTMVAAWL
+495 TSLSFFDTMIAAWL
-509 LDPEEMGNNP
+509 LDPEELGNNP

-528 KLAVL
+528 KLAIL
-533 KTEYDEIVSKDSSLK
+533 KTEYDEIVSKDNSLK

-563 VITLALYKELNAL
+563 VITLALYKKLNAL

-581 KEKLFKEM
+581 KEKLFNEM

-607 DTNQLS
+607 DTNQLY

-670 SVLEELSIYDPV
+670 SVLEELSVYDPV

-701 ALPKLTDKNS
+701 ALPKLTDEDS

-865 EAHEKRRVST
+865 EAHEKCRVST

-882 IPTINNTNKND
+882 IPTINNANKND

-917 MLKVNEALQKNP
+917 MLKVNTALRKNP

-939 DELIFECPDNQQAID
+939 DELIFECPDNQEAID
-954 KTLALIKENMESAV
+954 NTLKLIKENMENAV

>member
-1 MGSILFFWQIYNT
+1 
-14 LGNNNQSCYIHY
+14 

-74 AILEHYKPSYIIAAM
+74 SILEHYKPSYIIAAM
-89 DSKTPTFRHKMF
+89 DSKTPTFRHKIF

-118 IPWICDV
+118 IPWICDI
-125 LDAMGIP
+125 LGAMGIP

-267 QSRDLVR
+267 QSRELVR

-292 TLNFAKAAEELMKYE
+292 SLDFSKAAEELMKYE
-307 IPSCAKLYSE
+307 IPSCAKLYNE
-317 LALGKKSTASE
+317 LALGKKSSSSE
-328 IPAGSKSKKS
+328 IPTEAKSKKS
-338 ASKTDTAEDNA
+338 AAKTDTTEENA
-349 SFNNST
+349 SFINST

-377 KIQAEIV
+377 KIQAEII
-384 TLDSSKELEKA
+384 TLDCSKELEKA
-395 VEKVLADKKE
+395 IEKILAEKKE
-405 IALSV
+405 IAISV
-410 QTLDEDTYSSEL
+410 QTLDEENYSSAL

-429 SNKTSYYIPFSSGDD
+429 SDKISYYIPFSSGED

-449 SLSIDEGIKAIQKLF
+449 SLSVTEGIKAIQKLF
-464 DQTDSTLIFH
+464 DQTDSRLIFH

-484 HNGLKSLESSD
+484 HNGLKCLEESD
-495 TSLSFFDTMVAAWL
+495 TSLSFFDTMIAAWL
-509 LDPEEMGNNP
+509 LDPEELGNNP

-528 KLAVL
+528 KLAIL
-533 KTEYDEIVSKDSSLK
+533 KTEYDEIVSKDNSLK
-548 DADQKDLAQYIGEKP
+548 DADQKDLAQYIGERP
-563 VITLALYKELNAL
+563 VITLALYKKLNAL

-581 KEKLFKEM
+581 KEKLFNEM

-607 DTNQLS
+607 DTNQLY

-701 ALPKLTDKNS
+701 ALPKLTDEDS

-865 EAHEKRRVST
+865 EAHEKCRVST

-882 IPTINNTNKND
+882 IPTINNANKND

-917 MLKVNEALQKNP
+917 MLKVNTALRKNP

-939 DELIFECPDNQQAID
+939 DELIFECPDNQEAID
-954 KTLALIKENMESAV
+954 NTLKLIKENMENAV

>member
-1 MGSILFFWQIYNT
+1 
-14 LGNNNQSCYIHY
+14 

-74 AILEHYKPSYIIAAM
+74 SILEHYKPSYIIAAM
-89 DSKTPTFRHKMF
+89 DSKTPTFRHKIF

-118 IPWICDV
+118 IPWICDI
-125 LDAMGIP
+125 LGAMGIP

-144 IATVASQCEKAGRS
+144 IATVASQCEKAGRN

-267 QSRDLVR
+267 QSRELVR

-292 TLNFAKAAEELMKYE
+292 SLDFSKAAEQLMKYE
-307 IPSCAKLYSE
+307 IPSCAKLYNE
-317 LALGKKSTASE
+317 LALGKKSSSSE
-328 IPAGSKSKKS
+328 IPTEAKSKKS
-338 ASKTDTAEDNA
+338 AAKTDTTEENA

-377 KIQAEIV
+377 KIQAEII
-384 TLDSSKELEKA
+384 TLDCSKELEKA
-395 VEKVLADKKE
+395 IEKILAEKKE
-405 IALSV
+405 IAISV
-410 QTLDEDTYSSEL
+410 QTLDEENYSSAL

-429 SNKTSYYIPFSSGDD
+429 SDKISYYIPFSSGED

-449 SLSIDEGIKAIQKLF
+449 SLSVTEGIKAIQKLF
-464 DQTDSTLIFH
+464 DQTDSRLIFH

-484 HNGLKSLESSD
+484 HNGLKCLEESD
-495 TSLSFFDTMVAAWL
+495 TSLSFFDTMIAAWL
-509 LDPEEMGNNP
+509 LDPEELGNNP

-528 KLAVL
+528 KLAIL
-533 KTEYDEIVSKDSSLK
+533 KTEYDEIVSKDNSLK
-548 DADQKDLAQYIGEKP
+548 DADQKNLAQYIGERP
-563 VITLALYKELNAL
+563 VITLALYKKLNAL

-581 KEKLFKEM
+581 KEKLFNEM

-607 DTNQLS
+607 DTNQLY

-701 ALPKLTDKNS
+701 ALPKLTDEDS

-865 EAHEKRRVST
+865 EAHEKCRVNT

-882 IPTINNTNKND
+882 IPTINNANKND

-917 MLKVNEALQKNP
+917 MLKVNTALRKNP

-939 DELIFECPDNQQAID
+939 DELIFECPDNQEAID
-954 KTLALIKENMESAV
+954 NTLKLIKENMENAV

>member
-1 MGSILFFWQIYNT
+1 MT
-14 LGNNNQSCYIHY
+14 
-26 MNKKD
+26 KKD

-74 AILEHYKPSYIIAAM
+74 SILEHYKPSYIIAAM
-89 DSKTPTFRHKMF
+89 DSKTPTFRHKIF

-125 LDAMGIP
+125 LGAMGIP

-144 IATVASQCEKAGRS
+144 IATVASQCEKAGRN

-292 TLNFAKAAEELMKYE
+292 SLDFSKAAEELMKYE
-307 IPSCAKLYSE
+307 IPSCAKLYNE
-317 LALGKKSTASE
+317 LALGKKSSSSE
-328 IPAGSKSKKS
+328 IPTGAKSKKS
-338 ASKTDTAEDNA
+338 AAKTDTTEENA

-377 KIQAEIV
+377 KIQTEII
-384 TLDSSKELEKA
+384 TLDCSKELEKA
-395 VEKVLADKKE
+395 IEKILAEKKE
-405 IALSV
+405 IAISV
-410 QTLDEDTYSSEL
+410 QTLDEENYSSAL

-429 SNKTSYYIPFSSGDD
+429 SDKISYYIPFSSGED

-449 SLSIDEGIKAIQKLF
+449 SLSVTEGIKAIQKLF
-464 DQTDSTLIFH
+464 DQTDSRLIFH

-484 HNGLKSLESSD
+484 HNGLKCLEESD
-495 TSLSFFDTMVAAWL
+495 TSLSFFDTMIASWL
-509 LDPEEMGNNP
+509 LDPEELGNNP

-528 KLAVL
+528 KLAIL
-533 KTEYDEIVSKDSSLK
+533 KTEYDEIVSKDNSLK
-548 DADQKDLAQYIGEKP
+548 DADQKDLAQYIGERP
-563 VITLALYKELNAL
+563 VITLALYKKLNAL

-581 KEKLFKEM
+581 KEKLFNEM

-607 DTNQLS
+607 DTNQLY

-701 ALPKLTDKNS
+701 ALPKLTDEDS

-865 EAHEKRRVST
+865 EAHEKCRVST
-875 IFGRSRF
+875 IFDRSRF
-882 IPTINNTNKND
+882 IPTINNANKND

-917 MLKVNEALQKNP
+917 MLKVNTALRKNP

-939 DELIFECPDNQQAID
+939 DELIFECPDNQEAID
-954 KTLALIKENMESAV
+954 NTLKLIKENMENAV

>member
-1 MGSILFFWQIYNT
+1 
-14 LGNNNQSCYIHY
+14 

-74 AILEHYKPSYIIAAM
+74 SILEHYKPSYIIAAM
-89 DSKTPTFRHKMF
+89 DSKTPTFRHKIF

-118 IPWICDV
+118 IPWICDI
-125 LDAMGIP
+125 LGAMGIP

-144 IATVASQCEKAGRS
+144 IATVASQCEKAGRN

-292 TLNFAKAAEELMKYE
+292 SLDFSKAAEELMKYE
-307 IPSCAKLYSE
+307 IPSCAKLYNE
-317 LALGKKSTASE
+317 LALGKKSSSSE
-328 IPAGSKSKKS
+328 IPTEAKSKKS
-338 ASKTDTAEDNA
+338 AAKTDTTEENA

-377 KIQAEIV
+377 KIQAEII
-384 TLDSSKELEKA
+384 TLDCSKELEKA
-395 VEKVLADKKE
+395 IEKILAEKKE
-405 IALSV
+405 IAISV
-410 QTLDEDTYSSEL
+410 QTLDEENYSSAL

-429 SNKTSYYIPFSSGDD
+429 SDKISYYIPFSSGED

-449 SLSIDEGIKAIQKLF
+449 SLSVTEGIKAIQKLF
-464 DQTDSTLIFH
+464 DQTDSRLIFH

-484 HNGLKSLESSD
+484 HNGLKCLEESD
-495 TSLSFFDTMVAAWL
+495 TSLSFFDTMIASWL
-509 LDPEEMGNNP
+509 LDPEELGNNP

-528 KLAVL
+528 KLAIL
-533 KTEYDEIVSKDSSLK
+533 KTEYDEIVSKDNSLK

-563 VITLALYKELNAL
+563 VITLALYKKLNAL

-581 KEKLFKEM
+581 KEKLFNEM

-607 DTNQLS
+607 DTNQLY

-701 ALPKLTDKNS
+701 ALPKLTDEDS

-865 EAHEKRRVST
+865 EAHEKCRVST

-882 IPTINNTNKND
+882 IPTINNANKND

-917 MLKVNEALQKNP
+917 MLKVNTALRKNP

-939 DELIFECPDNQQAID
+939 DELIFECPDNQEAID
-954 KTLALIKENMESAV
+954 NTLKLIKENMENAV

>member
-1 MGSILFFWQIYNT
+1 
-14 LGNNNQSCYIHY
+14 

-74 AILEHYKPSYIIAAM
+74 SILEHYKPSYIIAAM
-89 DSKTPTFRHKMF
+89 DSKTPTFRHKIF

-118 IPWICDV
+118 IPWICDI
-125 LDAMGIP
+125 LGAMGIP

-144 IATVASQCEKAGRS
+144 IATVASQCEKAGRN

-267 QSRDLVR
+267 QSRELVR

-292 TLNFAKAAEELMKYE
+292 SLDFSKAAEELMKYE
-307 IPSCAKLYSE
+307 IPSCAKLYNE
-317 LALGKKSTASE
+317 LALGKKSSSSE
-328 IPAGSKSKKS
+328 IPTEAKSKKS
-338 ASKTDTAEDNA
+338 AAKTDTTEENA

-377 KIQAEIV
+377 KIQAEII
-384 TLDSSKELEKA
+384 TLDCSKELEKA
-395 VEKVLADKKE
+395 IEKILAEKKE
-405 IALSV
+405 IAISV
-410 QTLDEDTYSSEL
+410 QTLDEENYSSAL

-429 SNKTSYYIPFSSGDD
+429 SDKISYYIPFSSGED

-449 SLSIDEGIKAIQKLF
+449 SLSVTEGIKAIQKLF
-464 DQTDSTLIFH
+464 DQTDSRLIFH

-484 HNGLKSLESSD
+484 HNGLKCLEESD
-495 TSLSFFDTMVAAWL
+495 TSLSFFDTMIAAWL
-509 LDPEEMGNNP
+509 LDPEELGNNP

-528 KLAVL
+528 KLAIL
-533 KTEYDEIVSKDSSLK
+533 KTEYDEIVSKDNSLK
-548 DADQKDLAQYIGEKP
+548 DADQKDLAQYIGERP
-563 VITLALYKELNAL
+563 VITLALYKKLNAL

-581 KEKLFKEM
+581 KEKLFNEM

-607 DTNQLS
+607 DTNQLY

-701 ALPKLTDKNS
+701 ALPKLTDEDS

-865 EAHEKRRVST
+865 EAHEKCRVST

-882 IPTINNTNKND
+882 IPTINNANKND

-917 MLKVNEALQKNP
+917 MLKVNTALRKNP

-939 DELIFECPDNQQAID
+939 DELIFECPDNQEAID
-954 KTLALIKENMESAV
+954 TTLKLIKENMENAV

>member
-1 MGSILFFWQIYNT
+1 
-14 LGNNNQSCYIHY
+14 

-74 AILEHYKPSYIIAAM
+74 SILEHYKPSYIIAAM
-89 DSKTPTFRHKMF
+89 DSKTPTFRHKIF

-118 IPWICDV
+118 IPWICDI
-125 LDAMGIP
+125 LGAMGIP

-144 IATVASQCEKAGRS
+144 IATVASQCEKAGRN

-292 TLNFAKAAEELMKYE
+292 SLDFSKAAEELMKYE
-307 IPSCAKLYSE
+307 IPSCAKLYNE
-317 LALGKKSTASE
+317 LALGKKSSSSE
-328 IPAGSKSKKS
+328 IPTGAKSKKS
-338 ASKTDTAEDNA
+338 AAKTDTTEENA

-377 KIQAEIV
+377 KIQAEII
-384 TLDSSKELEKA
+384 TLDCSKELEKA
-395 VEKVLADKKE
+395 IEKILAEKKE
-405 IALSV
+405 IAISV
-410 QTLDEDTYSSEL
+410 QTLDEENYSSAL

-429 SNKTSYYIPFSSGDD
+429 SDKISYYIPFSSGED

-449 SLSIDEGIKAIQKLF
+449 SLSVTEGIKAIQKLF
-464 DQTDSTLIFH
+464 DQTDSRLIFH

-484 HNGLKSLESSD
+484 HNGLKCLEESD
-495 TSLSFFDTMVAAWL
+495 TSLSFFDTMIASWL
-509 LDPEEMGNNP
+509 LDPEELGNNP

-528 KLAVL
+528 KLAIL
-533 KTEYDEIVSKDSSLK
+533 KTEYDEIVSKDNSLK
-548 DADQKDLAQYIGEKP
+548 DADQKDLAQYIGERP

-581 KEKLFKEM
+581 KEKLFNEM

-607 DTNQLS
+607 DTNQLY

-701 ALPKLTDKNS
+701 ALPKLTDEDS

-865 EAHEKRRVST
+865 EAHEKCRVNT

-882 IPTINNTNKND
+882 IPTINNANKND

-917 MLKVNEALQKNP
+917 MLKVNTALRKNP

-939 DELIFECPDNQQAID
+939 DELIFECPDNQEAID
-954 KTLALIKENMESAV
+954 NTLKLIKENMENAV

>member
-1 MGSILFFWQIYNT
+1 
-14 LGNNNQSCYIHY
+14 

-74 AILEHYKPSYIIAAM
+74 SILEHYKPSYIIAAM
-89 DSKTPTFRHKMF
+89 DSKTPTFRHKIF

-118 IPWICDV
+118 IPWICDI
-125 LDAMGIP
+125 LGAMGIP

-144 IATVASQCEKAGRS
+144 IATVASQCEKAGRN

-292 TLNFAKAAEELMKYE
+292 SLDFSKAAEQLMKYE
-307 IPSCAKLYSE
+307 IPSCAKLYNE
-317 LALGKKSTASE
+317 LALGKKSSSSE
-328 IPAGSKSKKS
+328 IPTGAKSKKS
-338 ASKTDTAEDNA
+338 AAKTDTTEENA

-377 KIQAEIV
+377 KIQAEII
-384 TLDSSKELEKA
+384 TLDCSKELEKA
-395 VEKVLADKKE
+395 IEKILAEKKE
-405 IALSV
+405 IAISV
-410 QTLDEDTYSSEL
+410 QTLDEENYSSAL

-429 SNKTSYYIPFSSGDD
+429 SDKISYYIPFSSGED

-449 SLSIDEGIKAIQKLF
+449 SLSVTEGIKAIQKLF
-464 DQTDSTLIFH
+464 DQTDSRLIFH

-484 HNGLKSLESSD
+484 HNGLKCLEESD
-495 TSLSFFDTMVAAWL
+495 TSLSFFDTMIASWL
-509 LDPEEMGNNP
+509 LDPEELGNNP

-528 KLAVL
+528 KLAIL
-533 KTEYDEIVSKDSSLK
+533 KTEYDEIVSKDNSLK
-548 DADQKDLAQYIGEKP
+548 DADQKDLAQYIGERP
-563 VITLALYKELNAL
+563 VITLALYKKLNAL

-581 KEKLFKEM
+581 KEKLFNEM

-607 DTNQLS
+607 DTNQLY

-670 SVLEELSIYDPV
+670 SVLEELSVYDPV

-701 ALPKLTDKNS
+701 ALPKLTDEDS

-865 EAHEKRRVST
+865 EAHEKCRVST

-882 IPTINNTNKND
+882 IPTINNANKND

-917 MLKVNEALQKNP
+917 MLKVNTALRTNP

-939 DELIFECPDNQQAID
+939 DELIFECPDNQEAID
-954 KTLALIKENMESAV
+954 NTLKLIKENMENAV

>member
-1 MGSILFFWQIYNT
+1 
-14 LGNNNQSCYIHY
+14 

-74 AILEHYKPSYIIAAM
+74 SILEHYKPSYIIAAM
-89 DSKTPTFRHKMF
+89 DSKTPTFRHKIF

-118 IPWICDV
+118 IPWICDI
-125 LDAMGIP
+125 LGAMGIP

-144 IATVASQCEKAGRS
+144 IATVASQCEKAGRN

-267 QSRDLVR
+267 QSRELVR

-292 TLNFAKAAEELMKYE
+292 SLDFSKAAEQLMKYE
-307 IPSCAKLYSE
+307 IPSCAKLYNE
-317 LALGKKSTASE
+317 LALGKKSSSSE
-328 IPAGSKSKKS
+328 IPTGAKSKKS
-338 ASKTDTAEDNA
+338 AAKTDTTEENA

-377 KIQAEIV
+377 KIQAEII
-384 TLDSSKELEKA
+384 TLDCSKELEKA
-395 VEKVLADKKE
+395 IEKILAEKKE
-405 IALSV
+405 IAISV
-410 QTLDEDTYSSEL
+410 QTLDEENYSSAL

-429 SNKTSYYIPFSSGDD
+429 SDKISYYIPFSSGED

-449 SLSIDEGIKAIQKLF
+449 SLSVTEGIKAIQKLF
-464 DQTDSTLIFH
+464 DQTDSRLIFH

-484 HNGLKSLESSD
+484 HNGLKCLEESD
-495 TSLSFFDTMVAAWL
+495 TSLSFFDTMIASWL
-509 LDPEEMGNNP
+509 LDPEELGNNP

-528 KLAVL
+528 KLAIL
-533 KTEYDEIVSKDSSLK
+533 KTEYDEIVSKDNSLK

-563 VITLALYKELNAL
+563 VITLALYKKLNAL

-581 KEKLFKEM
+581 KEKLFNEM

-607 DTNQLS
+607 DTNQLY

-670 SVLEELSIYDPV
+670 SVLEELSVYDPV

-701 ALPKLTDKNS
+701 ALPKLTDEDS

-865 EAHEKRRVST
+865 EAHEKCRVST

-882 IPTINNTNKND
+882 IPTINNANKND

-917 MLKVNEALQKNP
+917 MLKVNTALRKNP

-939 DELIFECPDNQQAID
+939 DELIFECPDNQKAID
-954 KTLALIKENMESAV
+954 NTLKLIKENMENAV

>member
-1 MGSILFFWQIYNT
+1 
-14 LGNNNQSCYIHY
+14 

-74 AILEHYKPSYIIAAM
+74 SILEHYKPSYIIAAM
-89 DSKTPTFRHKMF
+89 DSKTPTFRHKIF

-118 IPWICDV
+118 IPWICDI
-125 LDAMGIP
+125 LGAMGIP

-144 IATVASQCEKAGRS
+144 IATVASQCEKAGRN

-267 QSRDLVR
+267 QSRELVR

-292 TLNFAKAAEELMKYE
+292 SLDFSKAAEELMKYE
-307 IPSCAKLYSE
+307 IPSCAKLYNE
-317 LALGKKSTASE
+317 LALGKKSSSSE
-328 IPAGSKSKKS
+328 IPTGAKAKKS
-338 ASKTDTAEDNA
+338 AAKTDTTEENA

-377 KIQAEIV
+377 KIQAEII
-384 TLDSSKELEKA
+384 TLDCSKELEKA
-395 VEKVLADKKE
+395 IEKILAEKKE
-405 IALSV
+405 IAISV
-410 QTLDEDTYSSEL
+410 QTLDEENYSSAL

-429 SNKTSYYIPFSSGDD
+429 SDKISYYIPFSSGED

-449 SLSIDEGIKAIQKLF
+449 SLSVTEGIKAIQKLF
-464 DQTDSTLIFH
+464 DQTDSRLIFH

-484 HNGLKSLESSD
+484 HNGLKCLEESD
-495 TSLSFFDTMVAAWL
+495 TSLSFFDTMIASWL
-509 LDPEEMGNNP
+509 LDPEELGNNP

-528 KLAVL
+528 KLAIL
-533 KTEYDEIVSKDSSLK
+533 KTEYDEIVSKDNSLK

-563 VITLALYKELNAL
+563 VITLALYKKLNAL

-581 KEKLFKEM
+581 KEKLFNEM

-607 DTNQLS
+607 DTNQLY

-670 SVLEELSIYDPV
+670 YVLEELSIYDPV

-701 ALPKLTDKNS
+701 ALPKLTDEDS

-865 EAHEKRRVST
+865 EAHEKCRVST

-882 IPTINNTNKND
+882 IPTINNANKND

-917 MLKVNEALQKNP
+917 MLKVNTALRKNP

-939 DELIFECPDNQQAID
+939 DELIFECPDNQEAID
-954 KTLALIKENMESAV
+954 NTLKLIKENMENAV

>member
-1 MGSILFFWQIYNT
+1 MT
-14 LGNNNQSCYIHY
+14 
-26 MNKKD
+26 KKD

-74 AILEHYKPSYIIAAM
+74 SILEHYKPSYIIAAM
-89 DSKTPTFRHKMF
+89 DSKTPTFRHKIF

-125 LDAMGIP
+125 LGAMGIP

-144 IATVASQCEKAGRS
+144 IATVASQCEKAGRN

-267 QSRDLVR
+267 QSRELVR

-292 TLNFAKAAEELMKYE
+292 SLDFSKAAEELMKYE
-307 IPSCAKLYSE
+307 IPSCAKLYNE
-317 LALGKKSTASE
+317 LALGKKSSSSE
-328 IPAGSKSKKS
+328 IPTEAKSKKS
-338 ASKTDTAEDNA
+338 AAKTDTTEENA

-377 KIQAEIV
+377 KIQAEII
-384 TLDSSKELEKA
+384 TLDCSKELEKA
-395 VEKVLADKKE
+395 IEKILAEKKE
-405 IALSV
+405 IAISV
-410 QTLDEDTYSSEL
+410 QTLDEENYSSAL

-429 SNKTSYYIPFSSGDD
+429 SDKISYYIPFSSGED

-449 SLSIDEGIKAIQKLF
+449 SLSVTEGIKAIQKLF
-464 DQTDSTLIFH
+464 DQTDSRLIFH

-484 HNGLKSLESSD
+484 HNGLKCLEESN
-495 TSLSFFDTMVAAWL
+495 TSLSFFDTMIAAWL
-509 LDPEEMGNNP
+509 LDPEELGNNP

-528 KLAVL
+528 KLAIL
-533 KTEYDEIVSKDSSLK
+533 KTEYDEIVSKDNSLK

-563 VITLALYKELNAL
+563 VITLALYKKLNAL

-581 KEKLFKEM
+581 KEKLFNEM

-607 DTNQLS
+607 DTNQLY

-701 ALPKLTDKNS
+701 ALPKLTDEDS

-865 EAHEKRRVST
+865 EAHEKCRVNT

-882 IPTINNTNKND
+882 IPTINNANKND

-917 MLKVNEALQKNP
+917 MLKVNTALRTNP

-939 DELIFECPDNQQAID
+939 DELIFECPDNQEAID
-954 KTLALIKENMESAV
+954 NTLKLIKENMENAV

>member
-1 MGSILFFWQIYNT
+1 
-14 LGNNNQSCYIHY
+14 

-74 AILEHYKPSYIIAAM
+74 SILEHYKPSYIIAAM
-89 DSKTPTFRHKMF
+89 DSKTPTFRHKIF

-118 IPWICDV
+118 IPWICDI
-125 LDAMGIP
+125 LGAMGIP

-292 TLNFAKAAEELMKYE
+292 SLDFSKAAEQLMKYE
-307 IPSCAKLYSE
+307 IPSCAKLYNE
-317 LALGKKSTASE
+317 LALGKKSSSSE
-328 IPAGSKSKKS
+328 IPTGAKSKKS
-338 ASKTDTAEDNA
+338 AAKTDTTEENA

-377 KIQAEIV
+377 KIQAEII
-384 TLDSSKELEKA
+384 TLDCSKELEKA
-395 VEKVLADKKE
+395 IEKILAEKKE
-405 IALSV
+405 IAISV
-410 QTLDEDTYSSEL
+410 QTLDEENYSSAL

-429 SNKTSYYIPFSSGDD
+429 SDKISYYIPFSSGED

-449 SLSIDEGIKAIQKLF
+449 SLSVTEGIKAIQKLF
-464 DQTDSTLIFH
+464 DQTDSRLIFH

-484 HNGLKSLESSD
+484 HNGLKCLEESD
-495 TSLSFFDTMVAAWL
+495 TSLSFFDTMIASWL
-509 LDPEEMGNNP
+509 LDPEELGNNP

-528 KLAVL
+528 KLAIL
-533 KTEYDEIVSKDSSLK
+533 KTEYDEIVSKDNSLK
-548 DADQKDLAQYIGEKP
+548 DADQKDLAQYIGERP
-563 VITLALYKELNAL
+563 VITLALYKKLNAL

-581 KEKLFKEM
+581 KEKLFNEM

-607 DTNQLS
+607 DTNQLY

-670 SVLEELSIYDPV
+670 SVLEELSVYDPV

-701 ALPKLTDKNS
+701 ALPKLTDEDS

-865 EAHEKRRVST
+865 EAHEKCRVST

-882 IPTINNTNKND
+882 IPTINNANKND

-917 MLKVNEALQKNP
+917 MLKVNTALRKNP

-939 DELIFECPDNQQAID
+939 DELIFECPDNQKAID
-954 KTLALIKENMESAV
+954 NTLKLIKENMENAV